1 MTTKLTTSLTSR
13 AWVALVITLLAVAT
27 LGCRQD
33 MHDQPRYEPLERTSF
48 FEDRRSGRL
57 QVAGTVARGE
67 LNEDAHLHTGLVG
80 EDLATTL
87 PFPLTRAD
95 LERGRERFD
104 IMCSPCHGRVGDGDG
119 MIVRRG
125 FRRPPSYHTARLRE
139 MPPGHYFDVI
149 TNGFGAMGDFSD
161 RLSVED
167 RWRIVG
173 YIRAL
178 QLSQAAVVANLPSDV
193 RQDLESASS
202 GQQN

>member
-1 MTTKLTTSLTSR
+1 MWKTSIPTSLHLWVVATVGL
-13 AWVALVITLLAVAT
+13 VALASM
-27 LGCRQD
+27 GCRQD

-48 FEDRRSGRL
+48 FENRRSGRL

-80 EDLATTL
+80 DDLATTL

-95 LERGRERFD
+95 LERGRDRYD
-104 IMCSPCHGRVGDGDG
+104 IMCSPCHGRIGDGDG

-125 FRRPPSYHTARLRE
+125 FSRPPSYHTDRLRE
-139 MPPGHYFDVI
+139 MPLGHYFDVI
-149 TNGFGAMGDFSD
+149 TNGFGGMGDFSD
-161 RLSVED
+161 RLSAED

-178 QLSQAAVVANLPSDV
+178 QLSQAARFAELPSDV
-193 RQDLESASS
+193 RQELESASG
-202 GQQN
+202 GQRN

>member
-1 MTTKLTTSLTSR
+1 MTTSHPTSFNPRPL
-13 AWVALVITLLAVAT
+13 VALVITLLALAT

-48 FEDRRSGRL
+48 FEDRSSGRL

-80 EDLATTL
+80 DELAATPPL
-87 PFPLTRAD
+87 PLTHSD

-125 FRRPPSYHTARLRE
+125 FRRPPSYHTDRLRE
-139 MPPGHYFDVI
+139 MSPGHYFDVI
-149 TNGFGAMGDFSD
+149 TNGFGGMGDFSD

-167 RWRIVG
+167 RWRIIG

-178 QLSQAAVVANLPSDV
+178 QLSQAAVVANLPADV
-193 RQDLESASS
+193 RQEFEGVSS
-202 GQQN
+202 GRQN